1 MKTKLLMTSSA
12 LFCAIIGILL
22 SFLPNEIAEYLS
34 VEPTIIT
41 ILFLK
46 ILSALYLGFGILNWM
61 AKGTLIGGI
70 YNRPIA
76 IGNLMHFGVGAIAYC
91 IAIYGSDGL
100 IALLLGA
107 YGAIVQLVPAVYSG
121 LFWRK
126 ASTLGVIL
134 GLVFGVA
141 VTIYF
146 QYLYH

>member
-1 MKTKLLMTSSA
+1 MKTKLLMPSSA

-22 SFLPNEIAEYLS
+22 SFLPNEIAEYLN

-76 IGNLMHFGVGAIAYC
+76 IGNLMHFGVGAIALVKVISNIQTHSEIIIFLTVFYV
-91 IAIYGSDGL
+91 IF
-100 IALLLGA
+100 ALLFA
-107 YGAIVQLVPAVYSG
+107 Y
-121 LFWRK
+121 
-126 ASTLGVIL
+126 
-134 GLVFGVA
+134 VFK
-141 VTIYF
+141 TNPT
-146 QYLYH
+146 

>member
-76 IGNLMHFGVGAIAYC
+76 IGNLMHFGVGAIALVKVISNIQTHSEIIIFLTVFYV
-91 IAIYGSDGL
+91 IF
-100 IALLLGA
+100 ALLS
-107 YGAIVQLVPAVYSG
+107 PM
-121 LFWRK
+121 
-126 ASTLGVIL
+126 
-134 GLVFGVA
+134 
-141 VTIYF
+141 
-146 QYLYH
+146 YLKLTRLN